1 MQTSRFQ
8 LGLMATLA
16 VGLGFSLSSS
26 EAVGYPATAVSMG
39 SNPSWSSA
47 GKTEGY
53 GSETDLITAPPDQD
67 AMVTDIYFSTNYSTH
82 EVKLALDDGSVVGRY
97 YVHHGAGG
105 EVERSLAHGIRIPA
119 GRTLV
124 LQWSSSYTILHNV
137 SGYYAHP

>member
-8 LGLMATLA
+8 LGLIATLA
-16 VGLGFSLSSS
+16 VGFGFSLSSS
-26 EAVGYPATAVSMG
+26 DAVGYPAAGVSMG

-53 GSETDLITAPPDQD
+53 GSEAVLVTAPLDQD
-67 AMVTDIYFSTNYSTH
+67 AMVTDIYFSTNYSSH
-82 EVKLALDDGSVVGRY
+82 EVKLALDDGSVVGRF
-97 YVHHGAGG
+97 YVHYGAGG
-105 EVERSLAHGIRIPA
+105 EVDRSLSNGIRVPA